1 MKQVAWFL
9 VVVFSVTWAFCLLL
23 RGPAANGDLTLFL
36 AWLLPTVWSPTVAA
50 LLLAW
55 ASGGFSGVRHEL
67 RRISCPRGS
76 NRWLVLAVVL
86 PMAAVGVA
94 VFVSRAG
101 GHQAPFVPAAAVPMM
116 VALQLSTGAVGEE
129 LGWRGFLLPHLRR
142 PLGTIASWWV
152 MGILWSLWH
161 VAGMFFPGTPLQIA
175 PPLLFLALVAFFGVF
190 LAFLFEQT
198 GGSVLPT
205 MLAHLSFNV
214 TLGFGGAPPSSLAFW
229 WTMVSIF
236 GLTALIVTLLHVK
249 AAVEVHQPVAA
260 IR

>member
-1 MKQVAWFL
+1 MVPGRRFQRHMGVLPLA
-9 VVVFSVTWAFCLLL
+9 TRA
-23 RGPAANGDLTLFL
+23 RGERRSDAVPC
-36 AWLLPTVWSPTVAA
+36 VAA
-50 LLLAW
+50 ADGVV
-55 ASGGFSGVRHEL
+55 ANRCRVIACMGVRRFQRRPTRASSNQLPSWLESMAGIGRCSSHGRRRSCSL
-67 RRISCPRGS
+67 R
-76 NRWLVLAVVL
+76 LARRRTSG
-86 PMAAVGVA
+86 AVCA
-94 VFVSRAG
+94 RSRS
-101 GHQAPFVPAAAVPMM
+101 PEM